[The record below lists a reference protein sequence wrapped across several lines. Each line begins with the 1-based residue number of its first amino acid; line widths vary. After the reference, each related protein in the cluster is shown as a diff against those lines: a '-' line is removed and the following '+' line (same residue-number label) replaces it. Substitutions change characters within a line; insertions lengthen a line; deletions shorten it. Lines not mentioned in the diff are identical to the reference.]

1 MLWNFR
7 PNVPRGTFPLPFD
20 AFHFVFHVK
29 HVDTDANSDSSFHVE
44 LSSECVW
51 ILLGKEKRLRPRNVP
66 RGTLGV
72 FNRHS
77 HILYSIRPPDC
88 STWNFTAG
96 NGPQRDSMRLKHAQ
110 IKLGV
115 VSQSQSV
122 PRGTN
127 APSVTE

>member
-51 ILLGKEKRLRPRNVP
+51 ILLGKAKRLRPQNVP
-66 RGTLGV
+66 RGTLE
-72 FNRHS
+72 
-77 HILYSIRPPDC
+77 C
-88 STWNFTAG
+88 STAIHTFFNLF
-96 NGPQRDSMRLKHAQ
+96 GPRLFHVELHSRQ
-110 IKLGV
+110 
-115 VSQSQSV
+115 
-122 PRGTN
+122 
-127 APSVTE
+127 